1 MLSVRPR
8 RWIQFDL
15 FSFRQ
20 HGIFHKVNS
29 GGRSAVQRALYIYSS
44 PASEPSHLQKT
55 AFSLVKSRLA
65 LGPPGGFDVR
75 LFVRHHVKI
84 ASDTRHHCLI
94 VNKPMGK
101 IFFQIRTDQIR
112 PDQTR
117 SVLILTRKRE

>member
-8 RWIQFDL
+8 RWIQYEF

-20 HGIFHKVNS
+20 HGIFYKVCS
-29 GGRSAVQRALYIYSS
+29 GRRRACERGLYIYSS
-44 PASEPSHLQKT
+44 PTSEPSHLQKS

-101 IFFQIRTDQIR
+101 IFFQTRTDQIR